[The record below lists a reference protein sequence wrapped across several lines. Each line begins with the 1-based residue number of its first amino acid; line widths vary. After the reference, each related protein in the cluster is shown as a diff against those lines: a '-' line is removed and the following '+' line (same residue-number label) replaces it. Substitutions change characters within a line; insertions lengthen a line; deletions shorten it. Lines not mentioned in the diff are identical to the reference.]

1 MIRSFLFTLA
11 YWVISIFYV
20 LVAAISLALP
30 GRRVVGWV
38 VARYTRRMVQAM
50 RWIAGIRL
58 KVEGKDKV
66 PDGACIIAAK
76 HHSWFDGFCMYSQFH
91 DVAFVTGDHLERL
104 PLLGGILQKLGA
116 IVVDNCGGHTARQ
129 ALADSAA
136 LAHADGR
143 KILIYPEGHLSK
155 AGEHH
160 RYRSGVWHMY
170 QDFGLP
176 VVPAATNLG
185 VFAPQQGMRK
195 HPGVT
200 TLKFMDPIPV
210 GLPKAEF
217 MARLEETIERATDE
231 LIAQARGGPVVR
243 SVLVADEAS
252 ERVQAKAGEAAKEE
266 A

>member
-1 MIRSFLFTLA
+1 MVRSFVFTLA

-20 LVAAISLALP
+20 VMAAISLALP

-50 RWIAGIRL
+50 AWIAGIRL
-58 KVEGKDKV
+58 KVEGREKV
-66 PDGACIIAAK
+66 PAGACIIAAK
-76 HHSWFDGFCMYSQFH
+76 HHSWFDGFCMYSQFQ
-91 DVAFVTGDHLERL
+91 DVAFVTGDHLESL
-104 PLLGGILQKLGA
+104 PLLGGILRKLGA
-116 IVVDNCGGHTARQ
+116 IVVDNCGGHTARK
-129 ALADSAA
+129 ALAESAA
-136 LAHADGR
+136 RAHADGR

-170 QDFGLP
+170 RDFGLP

-195 HPGVT
+195 VPGTT
-200 TLKFMDPIPV
+200 TLQFLDPIAP
-210 GLPKAEF
+210 GLPKAQF
-217 MARLEETIERATDE
+217 MARLEETIERASDA
-231 LIAQARGGPVVR
+231 LIAQARGGPVAP
-243 SVLVADEAS
+243 SVLVEDEESGRAP
-252 ERVQAKAGEAAKEE
+252 RTAAVKEG